1 MRFILLCAFALV
13 FSIQTTAQNEH
24 EFVSIQEKVTGKR
37 VELFAVNTN
46 DIAYDI
52 FLKVDATG
60 YRRSSARP
68 IIKNIPAH
76 SKVRMI
82 TLVKLVNTESNY
94 KYTMVVNEVR
104 FDLAMQK
111 NDTGLDFKMDA
122 SLKSKT
128 VDLFTKDNCLLCNQT
143 KDVLANN
150 KINYKEFN
158 IDQDSTYLV
167 SLLKDFKANNI
178 KSKIQAPVL
187 KIEDSLYT
195 NIRSQKQLIETLQEH
210 YK

>member
-13 FSIQTTAQNEH
+13 FTIQTTAQNEH

-52 FLKVDATG
+52 FLKVDAVG

-82 TLVKLVNTESNY
+82 TLVKLVNTEPSY
-94 KYTMVVNEVR
+94 KYTLVVNEVS

-111 NDTGLDFKMDA
+111 DDTAFNFKIDA

-128 VDLFTKDNCLLCNQT
+128 VTLFTKDNCLLCNQT

-150 KINYKEFN
+150 KINYTEFN
-158 IDQDSTYLV
+158 IDQDSTYLL
-167 SLLKDFKANNI
+167 SLIKEFKANNI
-178 KSKIQAPVL
+178 KSKTQAPVL

-195 NIRSQKQLIETLQEH
+195 NIKTQKQLIETLQEH

>member
-1 MRFILLCAFALV
+1 
-13 FSIQTTAQNEH
+13 
-24 EFVSIQEKVTGKR
+24 
-37 VELFAVNTN
+37 
-46 DIAYDI
+46 
-52 FLKVDATG
+52 
-60 YRRSSARP
+60 
-68 IIKNIPAH
+68 
-76 SKVRMI
+76 
-82 TLVKLVNTESNY
+82 
-94 KYTMVVNEVR
+94 MVVNEVR

-167 SLLKDFKANNI
+167 SLLKEFKANNI

>member
-167 SLLKDFKANNI
+167 SLLKEFKANNI

>member
-1 MRFILLCAFALV
+1 MRFTLLCV
-13 FSIQTTAQNEH
+13 FTLLLSLSTIAQNKH
-24 EFVSIQEKVTGKR
+24 EFVSIEEKVTGKR

-46 DIAYDI
+46 NIAYDI

-68 IIKNIPAH
+68 IIKNIPAN

-82 TLVKLVNTESNY
+82 TLVKLANTESNY
-94 KYTMVVNEVR
+94 KYTLVVNEVR

-111 NDTGLDFKMDA
+111 DDTGLNFKMDA

-128 VDLFTKDNCLLCNQT
+128 VNLFTKDNCLLCNQT

-167 SLLKDFKANNI
+167 SLLKEFKANNI
-178 KSKIQAPVL
+178 ISTIQAPIL
-187 KIEDSLYT
+187 KIDDSLYT
-195 NIRSQKQLIETLQEH
+195 NIKTQKQLIKTLQQH

>member
-1 MRFILLCAFALV
+1 MKLIFFSVFTLLFTIA
-13 FSIQTTAQNEH
+13 TTAQNEH

-37 VELFAVNTN
+37 VELFAINTN

-52 FLKVDATG
+52 FLKVDAIG

-76 SKVRMI
+76 SKIRMI
-82 TLVKLVNTESNY
+82 TLVKLVNTEPSY
-94 KYTMVVNEVR
+94 KYTLVVNEVS

-111 NDTGLDFKMDA
+111 DDTGLNFKIDK
-122 SLKSKT
+122 SLKAKT
-128 VDLFTKDNCLLCNQT
+128 VTLFTKDNCLLCNQT

-167 SLLKDFKANNI
+167 LLIKEFKNN
-178 KSKIQAPVL
+178 KVNYKTHAPVL
-187 KIEDSLYT
+187 KMDDSLYT
-195 NIRSQKQLIETLQEH
+195 NIKTQKQLIETLQEH

>member
-1 MRFILLCAFALV
+1 MRFLFFCFFIVSFTIPA
-13 FSIQTTAQNEH
+13 TAQSNH
-24 EFVSIQEKVTGKR
+24 EFVSIKEKITGKR

-46 DIAYDI
+46 NIDYDV

-68 IIKNIPAH
+68 IIKTIPAN
-76 SKVRMI
+76 STVRMI

-94 KYTMVVNEVR
+94 KYTLVVNEIG
-104 FDLAMQK
+104 FQLDMQK
-111 NDTGLDFKMDA
+111 DDTGFNFKIDE

-128 VDLFTKDNCLLCNQT
+128 VTLFTKNNCLLCNQT
-143 KDVLANN
+143 KEFLGNN

-167 SLLKDFKANNI
+167 NLLKEFKKNRI
-178 KSKIQAPVL
+178 KTKTQVPIL

-195 NIRSQKQLIETLQEH
+195 NIKTQKQLIETLQKH
-210 YK
+210 Y

>member
-1 MRFILLCAFALV
+1 MKFIFLCVFTLLFTINT
-13 FSIQTTAQNEH
+13 SAQNNH
-24 EFVSIQEKVTGKR
+24 EFVSILEKVTGKR

-52 FLKVDATG
+52 FLKVDASG

-68 IIKNIPAH
+68 IIKNIPAN

-82 TLVKLVNTESNY
+82 TLVKLAKTEPSY
-94 KYTMVVNEVR
+94 KYTLVVNEIS

-111 NDTGLDFKMDA
+111 DDTGFNYKMDA
-122 SLKSKT
+122 SLKSKKVT
-128 VDLFTKDNCLLCNQT
+128 LFTKDNCLLCNQT
-143 KDVLANN
+143 KEVLVNN
-150 KINYKEFN
+150 KINYTEFN
-158 IDQDSTYLV
+158 IDQDSTHLV
-167 SLLKDFKANNI
+167 SLLKEFKKNNV

-187 KIEDSLYT
+187 KIDDSLYT
-195 NIRSQKQLIETLQEH
+195 NIKTQKQLIETLQKH